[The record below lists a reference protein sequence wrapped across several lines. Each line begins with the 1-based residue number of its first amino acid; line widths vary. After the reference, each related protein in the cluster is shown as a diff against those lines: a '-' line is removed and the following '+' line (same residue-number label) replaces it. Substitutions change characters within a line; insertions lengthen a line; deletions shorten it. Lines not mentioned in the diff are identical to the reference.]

1 MLMHE
6 IELYLNKMNNVL
18 INEDINQHNVQYLLQ
33 IKVQETKYKIIIL
46 FLMQKKR
53 K

>member
-1 MLMHE
+1 MQMHE

-33 IKVQETKYKIIIL
+33 IEVQETK
-46 FLMQKKR
+46 
-53 K
+53 